1 MIIVQSPLRIS
12 FFGGGTDFPDFF
24 QKEGGCVL
32 TSTIDKYIFVTIK
45 QRFDSKLRIG
55 YTETEMVDEINQI
68 KHELIR
74 EALRLTGIN
83 RGIEITTMGDIPSAG
98 SGLGSS
104 SAVTVGSL
112 HAMYAYMGEM
122 VTAEKLAREAC
133 QIEISVLNKPIGIQ
147 DQYAVA
153 YGGLRFFEFCQDGT
167 VLNEKIELSIDLS
180 RKLDESFLLFFTGIN
195 RQSDSILTEQ
205 KAKIQDTSPIL
216 REMKGLAFTA
226 RDELRKGN
234 LDSIGKMLDYSWT
247 LKKKLASKI
256 SNGPIDDVYDLA
268 KKAGALGGKITGAG
282 GGGFFLFYCPP
293 EKQDSVR
300 SALRDLQAL
309 PVRLERDG
317 TKIIFNYRR

>member
-180 RKLDESFLLFFTGIN
+180 RKLDESFLLFYTGIN
-195 RQSDSILTEQ
+195 RQADSILTEQ

-282 GGGFFLFYCPP
+282 GGGFFLIYCPP

-300 SALRDLQAL
+300 SALRDLQEL
-309 PVRLERDG
+309 PFRLERDG

>member
-300 SALRDLQAL
+300 SALRDLQEL
-309 PVRLERDG
+309 PFRLERDG